1 MEIEA
6 MLLLA
11 AADAAVA
18 ATELFGIHFWPWP
31 RIRMDS
37 FIDSSNRNRL
47 QLHDEETQHTV
58 SQFE

>member
-31 RIRMDS
+31 RMDS
-37 FIDSSNRNRL
+37 
-47 QLHDEETQHTV
+47 
-58 SQFE
+58 